1 MHMEELTNILD
12 IARVAVESIEEQ
24 FTIILDIARD
34 TNMDL
39 FKQLNINLKVG
50 QFDTLAADSY

>member
-1 MHMEELTNILD
+1 MEELTNILD

-34 TNMDL
+34 TNIDL

-50 QFDTLAADSY
+50 QFDTLAADSYL